1 MSRLAQ
7 LFDKR
12 RAAEAAFYGVNL
24 EIAVELGQPED
35 AQHWQVLHN
44 AAIKARKADPEGC
57 FFLEQGDKGQIEM
70 LASERAISCKAST

>member
-35 AQHWQVLHN
+35 AQHWQALMY
-44 AAIKARKADPEGC
+44 AAIKARKADVQAGC
-57 FFLEQGDKGQIEM
+57 YFAEQGEQDRNKSIATPQ
-70 LASERAISCKAST
+70 